1 MGISTMKVTQQNAR
15 ERSGFK
21 VVCEEGGSLSI
32 KATDPA
38 KASTDPMI
46 ACGRCGAARGTLAD
60 LPVLARRAN
69 DVFEF

>member
-32 KATDPA
+32 KVTPA
-38 KASTDPMI
+38 KPSTDPMI

-60 LPVLARRAN
+60 LHVLARRAN